1 MAVALGEH
9 GDDLRPAAAPLC
21 PLLGVKRTCLL
32 HCICLLLT
40 QSGHCAT

>member
-21 PLLGVKRTCLL
+21 PLLGV
-32 HCICLLLT
+32 
-40 QSGHCAT
+40 